1 MEIEMPSKT
10 YLRSQARA
18 RRNIARLVTESG
30 LSYDAW
36 QQQFFAR
43 IRAESAAKKLER
55 EQQESAEKTA

>member
-1 MEIEMPSKT
+1 MPSKT

-18 RRNIARLVTESG
+18 RRHISRLVAESQ
-30 LSYDAW
+30 LSHNEW
-36 QQQFFAR
+36 EKQFWER